1 MTGFTPSYKFREL
14 EFSFYVLIFDYFV
27 YGYSQYIVSN

>member
-1 MTGFTPSYKFREL
+1 MTGFTPSFREL
-14 EFSFYVLIFDYFV
+14 EFSFSVLIFDYFV